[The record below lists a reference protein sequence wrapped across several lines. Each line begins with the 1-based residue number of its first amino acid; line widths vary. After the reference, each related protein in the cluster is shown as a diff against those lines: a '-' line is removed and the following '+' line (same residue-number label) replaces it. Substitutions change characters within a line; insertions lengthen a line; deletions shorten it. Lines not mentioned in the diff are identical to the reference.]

1 MPAFYVDDLDI
12 EVHEFLESCST
23 NEIKE
28 VIDWLEEDGQLEH
41 GFNITEHG
49 FNITGRESINE
60 RMFLDS
66 LFKIKDNWMGLS
78 KEEEEIILNI
88 SKRF

>member
-1 MPAFYVDDLDI
+1 MPSFYTEDIDI
-12 EVHEFLESCST
+12 EVDEFLENCST

-28 VIDWLEEDGQLEH
+28 VIDWLEEDGQL
-41 GFNITEHG
+41 NYG

-60 RMFLDS
+60 RMFLES
-66 LFKIKDNWMGLS
+66 LYKIKDNWIGLS
-78 KEEEEIILNI
+78 KEEEDIILNI

>member
-1 MPAFYVDDLDI
+1 MPTFYADDLDI
-12 EVHEFLESCST
+12 DVDDFLSSCST
-23 NEIKE
+23 KEIKE
-28 VIDWLEEDGQLEH
+28 IIDLLQEEGHLDY
-41 GFNITEHG
+41 G

-60 RMFLDS
+60 RIFLES

-78 KEEEEIILNI
+78 KEEEDIILNM

>member
-12 EVHEFLESCST
+12 EVDKFLENCST
-23 NEIKE
+23 NEILE

-41 GFNITEHG
+41 GFNIT
-49 FNITGRESINE
+49 GRESINE
-60 RMFLDS
+60 CIFLES

>member
-1 MPAFYVDDLDI
+1 MPRFFTEELDI
-12 EVHEFLESCST
+12 DVDEFLESCST

-41 GFNITEHG
+41 GFNIT
-49 FNITGRESINE
+49 GRESMNE
-60 RMFLDS
+60 RIFLDS

>member
-23 NEIKE
+23 KEILE

-41 GFNITEHG
+41 GQLEHG

-60 RMFLDS
+60 RIFLES

-78 KEEEEIILNI
+78 KEEEDIILNI

>member
-1 MPAFYVDDLDI
+1 MPSFYTEDVDIDVD
-12 EVHEFLESCST
+12 EFLENCST

-28 VIDWLEEDGQLEH
+28 AIDWLEEEGHL
-41 GFNITEHG
+41 EHG
-49 FNITGRESINE
+49 FNITGRESMNE
-60 RMFLDS
+60 RIFLES

-78 KEEEEIILNI
+78 KEEEDIILNI

>member
-1 MPAFYVDDLDI
+1 MPAFHVDDLDI
-12 EVHEFLESCST
+12 EVDEFLENCST
-23 NEIKE
+23 KEIKE
-28 VIDWLEEDGQLEH
+28 VIDWLEEEGHLEH
-41 GFNITEHG
+41 EHG

-78 KEEEEIILNI
+78 KEEEDIILNI

>member
-1 MPAFYVDDLDI
+1 MPSFYAEDIDI
-12 EVHEFLESCST
+12 EVDEFLENCSP
-23 NEIKE
+23 KE
-28 VIDWLEEDGQLEH
+28 LKEAVDWLQEDGQLED
-41 GFNITEHG
+41 GQLDYG

-60 RMFLDS
+60 RMFLES

-78 KEEEEIILNI
+78 KEEEDIILNI

>member
-1 MPAFYVDDLDI
+1 MPSFHTEDVDI
-12 EVHEFLESCST
+12 EVDEFLENCST

-28 VIDWLEEDGQLEH
+28 AIDWLEEEGYLEH
-41 GFNITEHG
+41 GFNV
-49 FNITGRESINE
+49 TGRESMNE
-60 RMFLDS
+60 RIFLES

>member
-1 MPAFYVDDLDI
+1 MPTFYADDLDI
-12 EVHEFLESCST
+12 DVDDFLESCST
-23 NEIKE
+23 KEIKE
-28 VIDWLEEDGQLEH
+28 IIDLLQEEGHLEYGYK
-41 GFNITEHG
+41 
-49 FNITGRESINE
+49 ITGHESMNE
-60 RMFLDS
+60 RIFLES